1 MRSKS
6 IRAWRPESRP
16 RQAWRRLN
24 RPNILWSSFI
34 QAGVVLAP
42 LTLTWSAL
50 DLPAGVLG
58 RPPLAA
64 ANVRE
69 GSYL

>member
-34 QAGVVLAP
+34 QAGVVLAAV
-42 LTLTWSAL
+42 TFTCSAL
-50 DLPAGVLG
+50 DLPAGGEG
-58 RPPLAA
+58 RPALAA
-64 ANVRE
+64 ADVR
-69 GSYL
+69 